1 MPTLNSVGHLVIGA
15 LAIAGVVVLA
25 ALHDVSGTSA
35 IEVILAAA
43 GLATTAS
50 AASNS
55 SSSS

>member
-1 MPTLNSVGHLVIGA
+1 MNIQAIGHLIIGG

-35 IEVILAAA
+35 IEVIIAAA
-43 GLATTAS
+43 GIATTAS

-55 SSSS
+55 SSS